1 MCAIKYGIPQN
12 KINRLIG
19 RFNKLYNAYKIK
31 DVDITLEDI
40 KKEIKNSKI
49 ESVISEREK
58 EVLSYYYGIKSKYN
72 LEGITLNYQ
81 EIYQKLNLNKNTF
94 YHVYKHSIDK
104 IKERK
109 KGITKPELLY
119 IEKNELLELLND
131 YHLPIST
138 KEREIINYLFEFNNY
153 PYKSLDEL
161 SQIYNEKP
169 ESLKRRYIRAII
181 NILKYKNNEIEGIIS
196 YEIDIL
202 PNLKYFP
209 NNYQKILVDYYK
221 NQLTYKEIAKKYKLT
236 FDQIVSIFNRLK
248 YEISEIL
255 NKPNQ
260 KKFDFE
266 FYEQNQTNPQLPF
279 YGNTSLVN
287 KIFRLYFGMDDIEC
301 KSLPQIK
308 KELNINYKET
318 TIDRLI
324 NYYMLSFS
332 KLQSG
337 ITKKEEFSYDNIK
350 NYYLTHQN
358 EMKSFVKIS
367 FVNYFKRT
375 QNNNYHFLK
384 KSNIN
389 DIVLFEMLKENNH
402 NLFELST
409 TNRDIVKN
417 ILKKY
422 NKIINKK
429 VRNDLMYL
437 FNISEKEFMSGKEIN
452 HLYRILN
459 KLDYQLTIEN
469 KKEYKKIK

>member
-1 MCAIKYGIPQN
+1 
-12 KINRLIG
+12 
-19 RFNKLYNAYKIK
+19 
-31 DVDITLEDI
+31 
-40 KKEIKNSKI
+40 
-49 ESVISEREK
+49 
-58 EVLSYYYGIKSKYN
+58 
-72 LEGITLNYQ
+72 
-81 EIYQKLNLNKNTF
+81 
-94 YHVYKHSIDK
+94 
-104 IKERK
+104 
-109 KGITKPELLY
+109 
-119 IEKNELLELLND
+119 
-131 YHLPIST
+131 
-138 KEREIINYLFEFNNY
+138 
-153 PYKSLDEL
+153 
-161 SQIYNEKP
+161 
-169 ESLKRRYIRAII
+169 
-181 NILKYKNNEIEGIIS
+181 
-196 YEIDIL
+196 
-202 PNLKYFP
+202 
-209 NNYQKILVDYYK
+209 
-221 NQLTYKEIAKKYKLT
+221 
-236 FDQIVSIFNRLK
+236 
-248 YEISEIL
+248 
-255 NKPNQ
+255 
-260 KKFDFE
+260 
-266 FYEQNQTNPQLPF
+266 
-279 YGNTSLVN
+279 
-287 KIFRLYFGMDDIEC
+287 MDDIEC